1 MIPYGKHYI
10 DENDIQAVV
19 DVLRSD
25 YLTQGPIVEKFE
37 RAVAEYVGVK
47 YAVAVSSGTAALH
60 LANLAADVGPGFS
73 AVTSPITFV
82 ASANSILYAG
92 GKVLFADIENDTV
105 NMSPESLEDIFET
118 NKNIKAV
125 IPVHFAGL
133 PCDMSKIKEISDK
146 YGAVIIEDAAHALG
160 AAYSSGKMVGSCENS
175 LMTTFSFH
183 PVKAIA
189 SGEGGMITTN
199 DEMIYRKILRL
210 RSHGINK
217 LNDELLNKSQSHTKD
232 IKNPWYYEMQELG
245 FNFRITD
252 IQASLAMSQLS
263 KINNFMRRRSNLA
276 SRYDSFFINY
286 SEYFSVQNFNRDL
299 SANHIYV
306 IRLNLSKLKL
316 TRAEL
321 MIKLLD
327 QGVGSQVHY
336 LPIPMH
342 PYYSKH
348 GYTMKKFPNSKRY
361 YDECLSIPLY
371 FGLTDAEQQFVI
383 SALSKFIEKREE

>member
-1 MIPYGKHYI
+1 MIPYGKHHI
-10 DENDIQAVV
+10 DEDDIQAVV
-19 DVLRSD
+19 QVLRSD
-25 YLTQGPIVEKFE
+25 YLTQGPVVEKFE
-37 RAVAEYVGVK
+37 RAIADYVGVK
-47 YAVAVSSGTAALH
+47 YAIAVSSGTAALH
-60 LANLAADVGPGFS
+60 LANLAVDMGPGRS

-82 ASANSILYAG
+82 ASANSILYTG
-92 GKVLFADIENDTV
+92 GTVLFADIDIDTV
-105 NMSPESLEDIFET
+105 NMSPESLTDVFEN
-118 NKNIKAV
+118 NKNIRAV

-133 PCDMSKIKEISDK
+133 PCDMLKIKEISDK
-146 YGAVIIEDAAHALG
+146 YGAVIIEDASHALG
-160 AAYSSGKMVGSCENS
+160 AAYPSGKMVGSCENS

-189 SGEGGMITTN
+189 SGEGGMVTTN
-199 DEMIYRKILRL
+199 DEMIYRRILRL

-217 LNDELLNKSQSHTKD
+217 LNDDLLNKSQSHTKD

-286 SEYFSVQNFNRDL
+286 SEYFSVEFFNRDL

-321 MIKLLD
+321 MVKL
-327 QGVGSQVHY
+327 
-336 LPIPMH
+336 
-342 PYYSKH
+342 
-348 GYTMKKFPNSKRY
+348 
-361 YDECLSIPLY
+361 
-371 FGLTDAEQQFVI
+371 
-383 SALSKFIEKREE
+383 